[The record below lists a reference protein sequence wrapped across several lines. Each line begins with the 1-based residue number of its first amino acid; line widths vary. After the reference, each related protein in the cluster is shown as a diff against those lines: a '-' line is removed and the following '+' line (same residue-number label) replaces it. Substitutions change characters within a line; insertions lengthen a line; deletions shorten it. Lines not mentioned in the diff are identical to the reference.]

1 MNFPLEKDDW
11 NKFDKNNL
19 ILLSM
24 FCMLK
29 NKKYILLML
38 QKITEIVKKHFI
50 LLMILNG
57 DKQWYYLVVKNYQHS

>member
-38 QKITEIVKKHFI
+38 QKITEIVKKHLI